1 MPALPEALELAR
13 SFDLDLSSH
22 RARALSQLDLATLD
36 LVLGF
41 ERAHVHAAV
50 VDAAA
55 AVERTFTLPEIVALL
70 EGVPQLSTAGDRAA
84 SARARVNQA
93 HAVRPP
99 NFRTAAVPEIV
110 DPLGRPKHEQREV
123 AEEVRRLVERL
134 AQLLFD

>member
-1 MPALPEALELAR
+1 
-13 SFDLDLSSH
+13 
-22 RARALSQLDLATLD
+22 
-36 LVLGF
+36 VLGF

-55 AVERTFTLPEIVALL
+55 AVERTFTLPEVVALL

-110 DPLGRPKHEQREV
+110 DPLGRPKREQREV